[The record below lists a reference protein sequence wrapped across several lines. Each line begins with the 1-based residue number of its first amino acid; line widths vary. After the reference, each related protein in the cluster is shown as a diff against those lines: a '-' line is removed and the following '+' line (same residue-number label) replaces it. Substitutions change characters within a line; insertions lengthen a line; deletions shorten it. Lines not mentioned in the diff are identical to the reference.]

1 MSQSD
6 ADKIDAIEELLRVSN
21 VDMHTSYGA
30 PEIVR
35 LWAELK
41 AIMEPGR
48 GKRGFYFLPSRTVK
62 QVQR

>member
-41 AIMEPGR
+41 AIMEPDR
-48 GKRGFYFLPSRTVK
+48 GNDVFIFYPHGP
-62 QVQR
+62 